1 MAVAGSNRSLVAHLC
16 FFVKDSHTELDMSGA
31 EDKAVVTR
39 YPHTIAHT
47 QRGEK
52 AVTSEVSSMKVVV
65 AGSHSRRAKFQK
77 KKELRINHTRTLPD
91 YNELS

>member
-47 QRGEK
+47 QQGEK
-52 AVTSEVSSMKVVV
+52 AVTSEVSSMKWLRDCTLSVP
-65 AGSHSRRAKFQK
+65 SFL
-77 KKELRINHTRTLPD
+77 KKEYGLIKTLPD